1 VLPGLT
7 GSRVRLG
14 TRLALGLAAASCSAS
29 YLQAQGRSEP
39 REGPSWA
46 LRGLRSDQ
54 CVHFL
59 IDPGTAAKLRRD
71 GYRPIRADQD
81 QSLHSA
87 LRGMTG
93 AQPEF
98 AAWIPS
104 SLCLFY
110 VDTITV
116 GERTMAER
124 KARKPQMLAV
134 WTLATAEQG
143 SGARRDLVLNISSSS
158 SRVAR
163 AAEAVKLRIREA
175 RWAVSRV
182 PDSPD
187 ELHELKIGKTHLV
200 WSGRAV
206 GDSTPVEQPIRES
219 WLMGGASGTIW
230 NVLMT
235 LKPEWSR
242 PLVGVLRVD
251 GKDDLAKSLMASPIR
266 FVGPRYLGGSGDLRF
281 TR

>member
-1 VLPGLT
+1 
-7 GSRVRLG
+7 VRLG
-14 TRLALGLAAASCSAS
+14 TRLALGLAAATYSAS

-59 IDPGTAAKLRRD
+59 VDPGTAAKLRRD
-71 GYRPIRADQD
+71 GYRPIRADRD

-87 LRGMTG
+87 LRGVTG
-93 AQPEF
+93 TQPEF

-116 GERTMAER
+116 GGRTMVER
-124 KARKPQMLAV
+124 NARKPQMIV
-134 WTLATAEQG
+134 IWTLATAEQG
-143 SGARRDLVLNISSSS
+143 SGTRRDLVLHASASS
-158 SRVAR
+158 SRVVR
-163 AAEAVKLRIREA
+163 AAEASKLRIREA

-182 PDSPD
+182 PNSPD
-187 ELHELKIGKTHLV
+187 ELHDLKIGKTHLV

-206 GDSTPVEQPIRES
+206 GDSTPIEQPIRES
-219 WLMGGASGTIW
+219 WLIGGVSGTTW

-235 LKPEWSR
+235 LKPKWSR

-251 GKDDLAKSLMASPIR
+251 GKDDLATSLKASPIR
-266 FVGPRYLGGSGDLRF
+266 FVGPRYLGGSADLRF